1 MCFLNV
7 GIYNIMIVFYGR
19 FCMFEEVRNMFEF
32 VKEGKGIDSR
42 FIFVDLRLSLI
53 VYIYEFMLGVCVVC
67 EYWDY
72 FEVVL

>member
-1 MCFLNV
+1 
-7 GIYNIMIVFYGR
+7 
-19 FCMFEEVRNMFEF
+19 MFEEVRNMFEF